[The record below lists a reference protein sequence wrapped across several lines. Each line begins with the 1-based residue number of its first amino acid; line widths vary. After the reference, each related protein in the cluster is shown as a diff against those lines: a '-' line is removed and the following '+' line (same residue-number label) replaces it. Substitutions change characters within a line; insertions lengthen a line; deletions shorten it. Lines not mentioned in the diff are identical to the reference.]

1 MVRLLTNLYRH
12 SFLIFPSLA
21 WNNETVPSWDVERY
35 EAGYSF
41 VWNYG
46 AGVIDLLAPQPGERI
61 LDLGCGAGQLTHEI
75 ASRGARVIGLDS
87 SASMVAQARI
97 NYPDIEFVLAD
108 AAHFALDQ
116 PVDAVFSNAALHWIA
131 DAGAAVECVSR
142 ALRPGGRFVA
152 EFGGKDNTREILAA
166 VAEVLGG
173 NRNPWYFPSIGE
185 YATLLESKGLRVTQA
200 FHFDRPTELT
210 ASDGMAGW
218 LEMFGGRLFEG
229 LDATSR
235 RDSLNRI
242 VERLRSV
249 LCRDGRWYV
258 DYRRL
263 RIVAVRED

>member
-1 MVRLLTNLYRH
+1 M
-12 SFLIFPSLA
+12 
-21 WNNETVPSWDVERY
+21 PSWDVERY

-46 AGVIDLLAPQPGERI
+46 AGVIELLAPQPDERI

-87 SASMVAQARI
+87 SASMIAQARI
-97 NYPDIEFVLAD
+97 NYPHIEFVLAD
-108 AAHFALDQ
+108 AAHFSLNE
-116 PVDAVFSNAALHWIA
+116 PVDAVFSNAVLHWVK
-131 DAGAAVECVSR
+131 DAGAAVDCIRR
-142 ALRPGGRFVA
+142 ALQPGGRFVA
-152 EFGGKDNTREILAA
+152 EFGGKSNTREVLAA

-173 NRNPWYFPSIGE
+173 NRNPWYFPSVGE

-200 FHFDRPTELT
+200 FHFDRLTELT

-229 LDATSR
+229 LDAASR
-235 RDSLNRI
+235 REAVNRI
-242 VERLRSV
+242 VERLRPV
-249 LCRDGRWYV
+249 LCRDGKWYV